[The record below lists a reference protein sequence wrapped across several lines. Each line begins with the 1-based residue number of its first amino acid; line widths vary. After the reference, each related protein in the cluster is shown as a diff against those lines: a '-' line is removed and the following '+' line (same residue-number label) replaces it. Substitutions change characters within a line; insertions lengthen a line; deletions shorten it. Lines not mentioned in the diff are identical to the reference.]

1 MISSELIEALAKDL
15 NQFLQRE
22 REKDSIVFVRVSRV
36 DMSPL
41 PHGFKACQSP
51 LPEDGD
57 MPEPLPR
64 GEPQM
69 GQSLAKRL
77 KGNMGFLV
85 CQKRS
90 GTEVNAVSER
100 EMAIG

>member
-1 MISSELIEALAKDL
+1 
-15 NQFLQRE
+15 
-22 REKDSIVFVRVSRV
+22 
-36 DMSPL
+36 
-41 PHGFKACQSP
+41 
-51 LPEDGD
+51 

-77 KGNMGFLV
+77 KGNMGFLA

-90 GTEVNAVSER
+90 CTEVNAVSER